1 MITGRR
7 RLLAIVVLAAV
18 LHALGIAR
26 TVLPAQDGLKFIR
39 VARQFQER
47 PAIDVVRGSDRHPL
61 YPALIALAEPL
72 VARFI
77 GPGPDAWRIAAQGV
91 AALASIV
98 LILPLYCLT
107 RALFD
112 DRIAALAALLFVV
125 LPLPAEVGRDTL
137 SDSLGLLAALVALQL
152 GAVALMP
159 ERKGVGAIAGCG
171 LAAGVGYLARPE
183 VALVPLAVGITLLVG
198 GGWRLTQRRRAMA
211 EMSALSMAFLTL
223 VGGYALAKGEVS
235 EKLALRYGAGIAQPR
250 APVRIARPWLP
261 PGLDDPRWDFSP
273 KEETLP
279 GDSGAPW
286 RSRTTALAATREL
299 IARWAEGLGGFFGLF
314 AIWGAVRA
322 RFVRTLIAGEQPT
335 PGQGQGQ
342 GENDLPPRLRM
353 LLTIYLVLYA
363 LVLVRHQVVLGYLSD
378 RHLLP
383 LVAVALPWAAAG
395 TYVCARRAAAALG
408 CPARRTRRLGALL
421 VVLAAVAAI
430 VLPQWKP
437 GHRSRWGHW
446 AAGCWLQAHARAAD
460 AVLDTRGWAS
470 FASNRPSYDYWHV
483 RQALTDPYL
492 AYIVVGADEL
502 SAASRRAATLR
513 AVLAYAATP
522 VAAFPD
528 DKAGDSIGVLVYR
541 YQRPCSWEGLRP

>member
-7 RLLAIVVLAAV
+7 RLLAIVVLAAL

-47 PAIDVVRGSDRHPL
+47 PAIDVVRDSDQHPL
-61 YPALIALAEPL
+61 YPVLIALAEPL
-72 VARFI
+72 VAPWT
-77 GPGPDAWRIAAQGV
+77 GSGPDAWRIAAQGV
-91 AALASIV
+91 AALASIA
-98 LILPLYCLT
+98 LIFPLYGLT

-137 SDSLGLLAALVALQL
+137 SDSLALLATLAALQL
-152 GAVALMP
+152 GAAVLTP
-159 ERKGVGAIAGCG
+159 GRGRLGAVAGCG
-171 LAAGVGYLARPE
+171 VAAGLGYLVRPE
-183 VALVPLAVGITLLVG
+183 VALVPLAVGITLLLG
-198 GGWRLTQRRRAMA
+198 GGWRPALRWRAA
-211 EMSALSMAFLTL
+211 VELSILSVAFLTL

-235 EKLALRYGAGIAQPR
+235 EKLALRYAAGIAQPR
-250 APVRIARPWLP
+250 PPVRIARPWLP
-261 PGLDDPRWDFSP
+261 PGLDDPGWDFSP
-273 KEETLP
+273 KEETLS
-279 GDSGAPW
+279 GDSGGPGQA
-286 RSRTTALAATREL
+286 RTTALAATIEL
-299 IARWAEGLGGFFGLF
+299 ITRWAEGLGGFFGLF

-322 RFVRTLIAGEQPT
+322 RFVRMLIAGEPAP
-335 PGQGQGQ
+335 PGQAA
-342 GENDLPPRLRM
+342 NDLPPRLRM
-353 LLTIYLVLYA
+353 LLTVYLVLYA
-363 LVLVRHQVVLGYLSD
+363 LVLVRHQVVLGYVSD

-395 TYVCARRAAAALG
+395 TYVCARRTATVLG
-408 CPARRTRRLGALL
+408 LPARRRRRVGAFL
-421 VVLAAVAAI
+421 VVVAAVTAI

-446 AAGCWLQAHARAAD
+446 AAGCWLQAHARTPD

-483 RQALTDPYL
+483 RQALTDPHL
-492 AYIVVGADEL
+492 AFIVVGADEL
-502 SAASRRAATLR
+502 SAPSRRAATLR
-513 AVLAYAATP
+513 AILAYSATP

-528 DKAGDSIGVLVYR
+528 DKEGESIGVLVYQ
-541 YQRPCSWEGLRP
+541 YQRPHSWEGLRP

>member
-47 PAIDVVRGSDRHPL
+47 PAMDVVRGSDQHPL

-72 VARFI
+72 VARCS

-91 AALASIV
+91 AALASIA
-98 LILPLYCLT
+98 LILPLYSLT
-107 RALFD
+107 RGLFD

-137 SDSLGLLAALVALQL
+137 SDSLGLLAALAALQL
-152 GAVALMP
+152 GASALVPEKRGVAT
-159 ERKGVGAIAGCG
+159 VAGCG
-171 LAAGVGYLARPE
+171 LAAGLGYLARPE
-183 VALVPLAVGITLLVG
+183 VALVPLAVVITLVLS
-198 GGWRLTQRRRAMA
+198 GGWRPALRRRAVL
-211 EMSALSMAFLTL
+211 EISTLSVAFLTL

-279 GDSGAPW
+279 GDSGAPGH
-286 RSRTTALAATREL
+286 SRTTVPAATVEL
-299 IARWAEGLGGFFGLF
+299 ITRWAEGLGGFFGLF

-322 RFVRTLIAGEQPT
+322 RFVRVLIAGEAVA
-335 PGQGQGQ
+335 PGQV
-342 GENDLPPRLRM
+342 ENDLPPRLRT
-353 LLTIYLVLYA
+353 LLTIYLVLYV
-363 LVLVRHQVVLGYLSD
+363 LVLVRHQVVLGYVSD

-408 CPARRTRRLGALL
+408 CPAQRTKRLGALL
-421 VVLAAVAAI
+421 VVVAAFAAI

-446 AAGCWLQAHARAAD
+446 AAGCWLQAHARTPD

-483 RQALTDPYL
+483 RQALTDPHL
-492 AYIVVGADEL
+492 SYIVVGADEL

-513 AVLAYAATP
+513 AVLAYSATP

-528 DKAGDSIGVLVYR
+528 DKEGASIGVLVYR
-541 YQRPCSWEGLRP
+541 YQRPRSWEGLCP